1 MYIKKFNYL
10 ILWLAILLTGC
21 AAPSTPYRSPP
32 NATATLIIENNTTG
46 NTTGGAYDDANECS
60 GPHGFYDQNDHLI
73 SATSQK
79 RIEVKIP
86 SDQPFAFIITS
97 TFEASSVREFLF
109 CNIVPTFKPIANK
122 KYIASVHR
130 SDKYCYADIS
140 VAEQGAAE
148 GSAKSGVP
156 VVFRKWM
163 APNLFSP
170 KSCALM
176 LPDEARILQ

>member
-1 MYIKKFNYL
+1 MKKFNHL
-10 ILWLAILLTGC
+10 ILWLAILLAGC
-21 AAPSTPYRSPP
+21 ATPSTPYRSPP

-46 NTTGGAYDDANECS
+46 NVTGGAYDDANECS
-60 GPHGFYDQNDHLI
+60 GPHGFYDQNAHLI
-73 SATSQK
+73 SAASQK

-97 TFEASSVREFLF
+97 TFEASSAREFLF

-122 KYIASVHR
+122 KYIASVRR
-130 SDKYCYADIS
+130 SDKSCYADIT
-140 VAEQGAAE
+140 VEGQGAPEATV
-148 GSAKSGVP
+148 KSSVP

-170 KSCALM
+170 KSCAPM